1 MWITKWVLCA
11 CVDESHLN
19 FKTFQRKFGALAQSL
34 IKITPSILELKQNHF
49 FILNTV
55 ITPWRV
61 AVLKNT
67 FWCGSYSRMTLVY
80 FDRRGRSFS
89 WWFKEQVLNYSFNV
103 LANLSFAS
111 VERNYFFANIIF
123 SPLTLITFVYFFEQI
138 KISDQCKYSVWL
150 RALWLI
156 RCWFLFL
163 IVLKMRRS
171 FG

>member
-1 MWITKWVLCA
+1 MWVTKWVLCA

-19 FKTFQRKFGALAQSL
+19 FKTFQRKLGALGQSL

-89 WWFKEQVLNYSFNV
+89 WWFKEQLLNYSLTFQRTLV
-103 LANLSFAS
+103 LRQSK
-111 VERNYFFANIIF
+111 EIIF
-123 SPLTLITFVYFFEQI
+123 LQILYFLPWPWLLLFIFLSKLKYLISVNIAFDFVPC
-138 KISDQCKYSVWL
+138 D
-150 RALWLI
+150 
-156 RCWFLFL
+156 LFD
-163 IVLKMRRS
+163 VGS
-171 FG
+171 CF

>member
-1 MWITKWVLCA
+1 MNSLWVTKWVLCA

-19 FKTFQRKFGALAQSL
+19 FKTFQRKLGALEQSL

-89 WWFKEQVLNYSFNV
+89 WWFKEQLLSYSLTFQRTLVLRQSK
-103 LANLSFAS
+103 
-111 VERNYFFANIIF
+111 EIIF
-123 SPLTLITFVYFFEQI
+123 LQILYFLPWPWLLLFIFLSILEYLISVNIVFDFVPC
-138 KISDQCKYSVWL
+138 D
-150 RALWLI
+150 
-156 RCWFLFL
+156 LFD
-163 IVLKMRRS
+163 
-171 FG
+171 FGSCF

>member
-67 FWCGSYSRMTLVY
+67 FWCGSYSRMTLAY

-89 WWFKEQVLNYSFNV
+89 WWLKEQLLSYSLTFQRTLVLRQSK
-103 LANLSFAS
+103 
-111 VERNYFFANIIF
+111 EIIF
-123 SPLTLITFVYFFEQI
+123 LQILYFLPWPWLLLFIFLSKLEYLISVNIVFDFVPC
-138 KISDQCKYSVWL
+138 D
-150 RALWLI
+150 
-156 RCWFLFL
+156 LFD
-163 IVLKMRRS
+163 
-171 FG
+171 FGSCF

>member
-1 MWITKWVLCA
+1 MWVTKWVLCA

-19 FKTFQRKFGALAQSL
+19 FKTFQRKLGALGQSL

-89 WWFKEQVLNYSFNV
+89 WWFKEQLLSYSLTFQRTLVLRQSK
-103 LANLSFAS
+103 
-111 VERNYFFANIIF
+111 EIIF
-123 SPLTLITFVYFFEQI
+123 LQILYFLPWPWLLLFIFLSKLEYLISVNIVFDFVPC
-138 KISDQCKYSVWL
+138 D
-150 RALWLI
+150 
-156 RCWFLFL
+156 LFD
-163 IVLKMRRS
+163 
-171 FG
+171 FGSCF

>member
-1 MWITKWVLCA
+1 MWVTKWVLCA

-89 WWFKEQVLNYSFNV
+89 WWFKEQLLSYSLTFQRTLVLRQSK
-103 LANLSFAS
+103 
-111 VERNYFFANIIF
+111 EIIF
-123 SPLTLITFVYFFEQI
+123 LQILYFLPWPWLLLFIFLSKLKYLISVNIAFDFVPC
-138 KISDQCKYSVWL
+138 D
-150 RALWLI
+150 
-156 RCWFLFL
+156 LFD
-163 IVLKMRRS
+163 VGS
-171 FG
+171 CF